1 MIELGGNIKLEG
13 FHNIEPALL
22 IVVKKIT
29 GNYVKKICDKLGN
42 DINELKLELTEES
55 GQKKITGEI
64 KANNKTET
72 TESKN
77 INLFFALDK
86 VLNTLLNN
94 IQ

>member
-29 GNYVKKICDKLGN
+29 GNYVKKISDKLGK
-42 DINELKLELTEES
+42 DIDELKLELVEET
-55 GQKKITGEI
+55 GQKKIKGEV

-72 TESKN
+72 TESQN

-86 VLNTLLNN
+86 VLNTLLVK
-94 IQ
+94 I